1 VGREQIEVFRPP
13 GLGRWVELRRGADVY
28 APYPRH
34 WHDEYQLCLI
44 SAGGGEL
51 IYRGSAHL
59 TPATSLFIVHPREVH
74 ANETFA
80 EGCSFR
86 SIYIAPE
93 LMARAASE
101 IRPCAR
107 ALPLFPVPTIYDH
120 HLIRH
125 FDRLHLT
132 LGEPASE
139 LERESQLLDLLAVL
153 IVSYSEERP
162 ITPGFKSEK
171 TIVCRVRN
179 YLEAHYAENVQLK
192 DLAAI
197 AGFSPYHLNRVFRA
211 EVGLPP
217 HAYQTQLRIAAA
229 RRLLRQG
236 WPIAHVAAETGFADQ
251 SHLTRQ
257 FQRLQ
262 LISPGQYQSANKSRA
277 ALTSASG

>member
-13 GLGRWVELRRGADVY
+13 GLGRWVELRRGADIH

-51 IYRGSAHL
+51 IYRGSAHP
-59 TPATSLFIVHPREVH
+59 TPAASLFIVHPGEVH

-101 IRPCAR
+101 IQPRAR
-107 ALPLFPVPTIYDH
+107 ALPFFPVPTIYDRQ
-120 HLIRH
+120 LIRR

-132 LGEPASE
+132 LDEPASE
-139 LERESQLLDLLAVL
+139 LERESQLLDLLSML
-153 IVSYSEERP
+153 IVGYSEERP
-162 ITPGFKSEK
+162 MTRELKGEK
-171 TIVCRVRN
+171 TIVCQVRN

-192 DLAAI
+192 DLAAV
-197 AGFSPYHLNRVFRA
+197 AGLSPYHLNRVFRA

-257 FQRLQ
+257 FQRLL
-262 LISPGQYQSANKSRA
+262 LISPGQYQSGNKSRPG
-277 ALTSASG
+277 LSSG